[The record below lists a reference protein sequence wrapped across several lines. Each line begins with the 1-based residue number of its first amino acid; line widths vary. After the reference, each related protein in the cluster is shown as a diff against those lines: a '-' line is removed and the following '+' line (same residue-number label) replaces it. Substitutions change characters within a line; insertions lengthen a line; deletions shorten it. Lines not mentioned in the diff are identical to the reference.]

1 MSEKTTEITPISVKS
16 VSVSTTSFTNEF
28 GTSRK
33 ALATTTD
40 NKMVPFILFGQMS
53 GTGKGTLV
61 PVMKEG
67 KPRLN
72 KDGQPC
78 YEFWEDQSDI
88 VSAKARVYGGAKLT
102 EVE

>member
-1 MSEKTTEITPISVKS
+1 MSKETTEMQPVAVKS
-16 VSVSTTSFTNEF
+16 VRVSTTSFTNEF

-33 ALATTTD
+33 AIATTTD

-61 PVMKEG
+61 PVMKDG
-67 KPRLN
+67 QPRLN

-88 VSAKARVYGGAKLT
+88 VSAKARVYGGAKLE
-102 EVE
+102 EVK